1 MDGVVLAAD
10 GRKVAPREVYGDALV
25 ELGERRPDV
34 VVLDADVANS
44 TFTERFGRRFP
55 ERFFNLGLCEAHMIG
70 VAAGLARCGKIP
82 YASTFA
88 IFAAQR
94 ALNQIFQ
101 SVAYAQLPVRIVV
114 THAGITV
121 GEDGATHQTVDDI
134 AILRA
139 MPGMTVIV
147 PSDATQTREVVF
159 GVCDHPGPVY
169 VRLGRPAI
177 PVLYERCPFRV
188 GQAYVLQEGTDVTL
202 VGCGIGTW
210 LCLEAARILLE
221 KGISAEVIDSPT
233 IKPLDR
239 TTIVT
244 SARRTGAVV
253 TVEEHSILGGLGGA
267 VAELLA
273 EEYPVPVR
281 RVGVQDQFGQSGKWD
296 ELLAHYG
303 LVPER
308 VAGEAEALLAGR
320 AQEVAQWTS
329 W

>member
-1 MDGVVLAAD
+1 MDVTLATD
-10 GRKVAPREVYGDALV
+10 GRKVAPREAYGDALV
-25 ELGERRPDV
+25 ELGERRNEV

-70 VAAGLARCGKIP
+70 VAAGLALCGKIP
-82 YASTFA
+82 YVSTFA

-121 GEDGATHQTVDDI
+121 GEDGATHQSVDDV
-134 AILRA
+134 AIMRA

-147 PSDATQTREVVF
+147 PADATQTRQVVF
-159 GVCDHPGPVY
+159 AVCDHPGPVY
-169 VRLGRPAI
+169 VRLDRPAL

-188 GQAYVLQEGTDVTL
+188 GKAYVLRSGSDVTL
-202 VGCGIGTW
+202 VGCGLGTW
-210 LCLEAARILLE
+210 LCLEAARILE
-221 KGISAEVIDSPT
+221 GNGISAEVIDSPT
-233 IKPLDR
+233 VKPLDR
-239 TTIVT
+239 AAILA

-253 TVEEHSILGGLGGA
+253 TVEEHSAVGGLGGA
-267 VAELLA
+267 VAEVLA
-273 EEYPVPVR
+273 EECPVPVR
-281 RVGVQDQFGQSGKWD
+281 RVGVEDQFGQSGRWE

-303 LVPER
+303 LLPER
-308 VAGEAEALLAGR
+308 VAGQAEALVRSRVGEAAL
-320 AQEVAQWTS
+320 WTS